1 MESIHFFNEQIDF
14 RLNNKTKLRSW
25 LRSAIHQHKKKISSI
40 NFIFTS
46 DNLLLEIN
54 KKYLKHNTYTDI
66 ITFDQ
71 SSKPNKIEA
80 DIYISLDRVSFNSI
94 KLKTSFEEELHRVM
108 IHGVL
113 HLLGYKD
120 KTKEEKEEM
129 RKKEN
134 HYLALR
140 PIL

>member
-14 RLNNKTKLRSW
+14 RLNNKTRLRSW
-25 LRSAIHQHKKKISSI
+25 LRSAIHQHNKKISSI

-140 PIL
+140 LD

>member
-14 RLNNKTKLRSW
+14 RLNNKTRLRSW
-25 LRSAIHQHKKKISSI
+25 LRSVIHQHNKKISSI

-94 KLKTSFEEELHRVM
+94 NLKTSFEEELHRVM

-140 PIL
+140 LD

>member
-1 MESIHFFNEQIDF
+1 MKNIHFFTEDIVF
-14 RLNNKTKLRSW
+14 SLKNKTKLRSW
-25 LRSAIHQHKKKISSI
+25 IKNTIQQNNKTLQFI

-46 DNLLLEIN
+46 DAFLLNVN
-54 KKYLKHNTYTDI
+54 KEYLNHNTLTDI

-71 SSKPNKIEA
+71 SIDPEVIEA
-80 DIYISLDRVSFNSI
+80 DIYISVERIKENSSSYKI
-94 KLKTSFEEELHRVM
+94 SFEDELHRVM

-113 HLLGYKD
+113 HLLGYND
-120 KTKEEKEEM
+120 KEDSDKEEM

-140 PIL
+140 F